1 MEILSNKILS
11 SRYKANGKAILELN
25 KSQTEALNAI
35 KSKIDSSK
43 YVFEAVDCLNCNSNG
58 FDLIAEKDR
67 YGLAVST
74 VICRE
79 CGLLQTNPR
88 MNQNSYNDF
97 YENHYRQLYSGN
109 SIGTDVFFKNQH
121 NHGKL
126 IYDFIRQ
133 NINLEDLNIVE
144 VGAGAGG
151 ILSFFKEKGFT
162 VWGVDLGSSY
172 VGFGKEKGI
181 ELFSGT
187 IDVIFEKKI
196 KPNLV
201 IYSHVLEHILNPN
214 IEIQKWYNYL
224 DVGDMI
230 YIEVP
235 GLDNLTKNYRNDF
248 LRYIQNAHTVHFN
261 LAILE
266 SFMNKNGFDMVIG
279 NENVQALFV
288 KRELVTNKKKNNNYE
303 TVINILKKY
312 ESKRKNIFDSNN
324 RKYFFSNVK
333 NKSKRNIVS
342 FFKNIGVYKF
352 LKK

>member
-25 KSQTEALNAI
+25 ESQIEAINEI
-35 KSKIDSSK
+35 KFKIDSSK
-43 YVFEAVDCLNCNSNG
+43 YVFEAIKCLNCNSNE

-88 MNQNSYNDF
+88 MNQDSYNDF

-109 SIGTDVFFKNQH
+109 SIGTDIFFKNQY

-126 IYDFIRQ
+126 IYDFISQ
-133 NINLEDLNIVE
+133 NVSLENLNVVE

-151 ILSFFKEKGFT
+151 ILGFFKEKGCT
-162 VWGVDLGSSY
+162 VFGVDLGSNY
-172 VGFGKEKGI
+172 VEFGKEKGI

-187 IDVIFEKKI
+187 IDVIFERKI

-201 IYSHVLEHILNPN
+201 IYSHVLEHILDPN
-214 IEIQKWYNYL
+214 IEIKKWYDYL
-224 DVGDMI
+224 DLGDMI

-248 LRYIQNAHTVHFN
+248 LRYLQNAHTVHFN

-266 SFMNKNGFDMVIG
+266 SFMNKNGFDIIKG

-288 KRELVTNKKKNNNYE
+288 KRELVTNNKKDNNYE

-312 ESKRKNIFDSNN
+312 ERKRKNIFDSNN
-324 RKYFFSNVK
+324 RKYFFDNIK
-333 NKSKRNIVS
+333 NKLKRSIVS
-342 FFKNIGVYKF
+342 FLKNIRVYKF